1 MGFSSL
7 NIKDQSVNFLAGVF
21 LPRPLKDLAEDEQ
34 YMQENGIGDIDV
46 IMGFNNMEGSLVLF
60 MLHFAQLP
68 PESLY
73 SPQFFH
79 TIADICLMLN
89 QVHENQVVRKVS
101 AYLSVFL
108 SVSCQSVC
116 LPASLSPFLWF
127 FFFFVFYLKSFHI
140 SDIRLILNYDAN
152 NMCQQVAPII
162 IRRRNLYKTTTK
174 LIYSQQTTIYA
185 YRY

>member
-1 MGFSSL
+1 MLTVCLEETRTRKLCVGLFDILMNMLKFKYCVPSL
-7 NIKDQSVNFLAGVF
+7 LAFCCITILCTDMCCCFLSLSIKDQSVNFLAGVF
-21 LPRPLKDLAEDEQ
+21 LPRPLKELAEDEQ

-116 LPASLSPFLWF
+116 LPACLPVFLLFSGSSSSLF
-127 FFFFVFYLKSFHI
+127 F
-140 SDIRLILNYDAN
+140 
-152 NMCQQVAPII
+152 
-162 IRRRNLYKTTTK
+162 T
-174 LIYSQQTTIYA
+174 
-185 YRY
+185 

>member
-1 MGFSSL
+1 MCRFIWYPDEHVKVQVLCAISFGILLYYYTLHRYVGFSSL
-7 NIKDQSVNFLAGVF
+7 NIKDQSVNFFAGVF
-21 LPRPLKDLAEDEQ
+21 LPRPLKELAEDEQ
-34 YMQENGIGDIDV
+34 YMQENGIGDTDV

-79 TIADICLMLN
+79 TIADVCLMLN

-116 LPASLSPFLWF
+116 RRQSFSFSLVFLLLCF
-127 FFFFVFYLKSFHI
+127 LLKVFSH
-140 SDIRLILNYDAN
+140 
-152 NMCQQVAPII
+152 Q
-162 IRRRNLYKTTTK
+162 
-174 LIYSQQTTIYA
+174 
-185 YRY
+185 